1 MAGWSSSNTYSQVGP
16 ISLHADHQTDTTV
29 SLISGTAR
37 PTVHYRPTTP
47 VSRPLETW
55 VPLVNREQRNA
66 PYVRQRARL
75 SCGERVVSQQNP
87 AVWGG
92 VCRNSTPL
100 LSGGRAPD
108 GRAQNPTLRLPG
120 QNDVRALPESDPDR
134 GSGISSSSGE
144 RSRSP
149 PPSSDLMF
157 PLPFLFPFCFHLLLA
172 LARSL
177 IPWLCGRHE
186 RERTRRP
193 FHPR

>member
-92 VCRNSTPL
+92 VCRNSTPC
-100 LSGGRAPD
+100 SPVGGRRTD
-108 GRAQNPTLRLPG
+108 GLKIPPSASPVKTTCARCRKVTPIAGAGSARRP
-120 QNDVRALPESDPDR
+120 VSDPDPLR
-134 GSGISSSSGE
+134 
-144 RSRSP
+144 
-149 PPSSDLMF
+149 
-157 PLPFLFPFCFHLLLA
+157 PLPISCFPFPFF
-172 LARSL
+172 SL
-177 IPWLCGRHE
+177 FVSI
-186 RERTRRP
+186 
-193 FHPR
+193 FY